1 MQIAI
6 RGSGTPLILLHGWGM
21 HSGVFAALADV
32 LAEQH
37 TLYLVDLPG
46 HGHSRDET
54 TPLEANACVQ
64 AIVDNTPPAAWLGWS
79 LGGLL
84 SLHAALHRTQ
94 SVQALVML
102 CALPRFV
109 RAPDWPH
116 GMDADTFTTFGNEL
130 ARDYRGTLE
139 RFIALETLGS
149 EDAAVE
155 LRLLRAQVFAHGD
168 PAPRALQQGLRLLEQ
183 TDLRADLPALAVPSL
198 WLAGRRDRLAD
209 WRAMQ
214 ASATLAPNA
223 RFHRIEGA
231 AHAPFLTHVDE
242 VSAQVLAF
250 LADVDADS
258 FANAPAAV
266 A

>member
-1 MQIAI
+1 MHIEVQ
-6 RGSGTPLILLHGWGM
+6 GSGTPLVLLHGWGM
-21 HSGVFAALADV
+21 HAGVFSALADV
-32 LAEQH
+32 LVERH

-46 HGHSRDET
+46 HGRSRTDA
-54 TPLEANACVQ
+54 TPLEADACVR
-64 AIVDNTPPAAWLGWS
+64 AIAKNTPPAAWLGWS

-84 SLHAALHRTQ
+84 SLHAALHQ
-94 SVQALVML
+94 PHAVQALVML

-116 GMDADTFTTFGNEL
+116 GMDTETFTLFGSEL

-149 EDAAVE
+149 EDAAAE
-155 LRLLRAQVFAHGD
+155 LRMLRAQVFAYGE
-168 PAPRALQQGLRLLEQ
+168 PSPLALQQGLHLLEQ
-183 TDLRADLPALAVPSL
+183 ADMRADLPKLTAPSL

-214 ASATLAPNA
+214 AAATLAPRA
-223 RFHRIEGA
+223 AFHRIDGA

-242 VSAQVLAF
+242 VASQVLGF
-250 LADVDADS
+250 LALADS
-258 FANAPAAV
+258 AATSSVSVAV

>member
-1 MQIAI
+1 MQIDV
-6 RGSGTPLILLHGWGM
+6 RGSGSPLVLLHGWGM
-21 HSGVFAALADV
+21 HAGVFAELADALADR
-32 LAEQH
+32 H

-46 HGHSRDET
+46 HGHSRDDA
-54 TPLEANACVQ
+54 TPLKADGCVQ

-116 GMDADTFTTFGNEL
+116 GMDATTFTTFGNEL

-155 LRLLRAQVFAHGD
+155 LRLLRAQVFAHGE
-168 PAPRALQQGLRLLEQ
+168 PSPLALQQGLRLLEQ
-183 TDLRADLPALAVPSL
+183 ADLRADLHALAVPSL

-214 ASATLAPNA
+214 ASATLASNA

-242 VSAQVLAF
+242 VATQVLGF
-250 LADVDADS
+250 LADVEGNVSARAS
-258 FANAPAAV
+258 AAV

>member
-1 MQIAI
+1 
-6 RGSGTPLILLHGWGM
+6 
-21 HSGVFAALADV
+21 
-32 LAEQH
+32 
-37 TLYLVDLPG
+37 
-46 HGHSRDET
+46 
-54 TPLEANACVQ
+54 
-64 AIVDNTPPAAWLGWS
+64 
-79 LGGLL
+79 
-84 SLHAALHRTQ
+84 HAALHRTQ

-109 RAPDWPH
+109 RAPYWPH
-116 GMDADTFTTFGNEL
+116 GMDAETFTTFGDEL

-149 EDAAVE
+149 DNAATE
-155 LRLLRAQVFAHGD
+155 LRLLRAQVFAHGE
-168 PAPRALQQGLRLLEQ
+168 PSPLALQQGLRLLEQ
-183 TDLRADLPALAVPSL
+183 TDLRADLPSLKMPSL

-250 LADVDADS
+250 LAHVDAAS
-258 FANAPAAV
+258 FASAPAAV